1 MEKKIIIIGA
11 GISGLA
17 CAYKLNKNGYKNIE
31 VYEASPQ
38 AGGRCRAYFDET
50 LQHQIDN
57 GNHLILGCNN
67 NVFEIIN
74 ELNLADKFHCFN
86 DKVFKFFDA
95 KESYF
100 YNFKA
105 PFPSIKEF
113 GFSAIFKMLGF
124 LLSKRDNKTLEQEF
138 NKQSRFYNKFI
149 NPISRSI
156 LNTDSS
162 EASANIL
169 KNVFRKI
176 IFSKNGFNAYFPK
189 NNWGKAIIEPLA
201 KHLEKQ
207 GVKIFYN
214 KSLKSVSFEN
224 DKIVKLNFVNEEIEC
239 TNNIVV
245 SGVPAAVANKL
256 FNAETPDEFES
267 IINTHF
273 KIFHN
278 ISPQFVGIIN
288 SSVEWVFVKPNIF
301 STTYSAANSLKSTDE
316 ELAKQAWEVI
326 CKVFNLEFNQL
337 PEFQIIKE
345 KRATFKCTNQQIAK
359 RPASKTKYENLFLC
373 GDYVDNNFPST
384 IEGSVL
390 NGFNILAC
398 LSKQL

>member
-1 MEKKIIIIGA
+1 MKENKKIIIIGA

-50 LQHQIDN
+50 LQLEIDN

-74 ELNLADKFHCFN
+74 ELNLADKFNCFN
-86 DKVFKFFDA
+86 NKVFKFFNA

-100 YNFKA
+100 YDFKA

-113 GFSAIFKMLGF
+113 GFLAAFKMLGF
-124 LLSKRDNKTLEQEF
+124 ILFKNNNKTVEQAF

-162 EASANIL
+162 EASANTL
-169 KNVFRKI
+169 KNVFRKT

-189 NNWGKAIIEPLA
+189 NNWDNALIKPLSE
-201 KHLEKQ
+201 HLEKQ
-207 GVKIFYN
+207 GIKIFYN

-224 DKIVKLNFVNEEIEC
+224 DKTVKLNFVNEEIDC

-245 SGVPAAVANKL
+245 SAIPAVVTNKL
-256 FNAETPDEFES
+256 FNLETPDEFES
-267 IINTHF
+267 IINIHF
-273 KIFHN
+273 KISHN

-288 SSVEWVFVKPNIF
+288 SSVEWIFIKPNII
-301 STTYSAANSLKSTDE
+301 STTYSAANSLKLTDE
-316 ELAKQAWEVI
+316 ELTKQAWGVIYEVF
-326 CKVFNLEFNQL
+326 KLEVNQL

-359 RPASKTKYENLFLC
+359 RPSNKTRYENLFLC
-373 GDYVDNNFPST
+373 GDYVENNFPST
-384 IEGSVL
+384 IEGSIL
-390 NGFNILAC
+390 NGFNTF
-398 LSKQL
+398 SF